1 MMKRMSNADFHKFLT
16 EFSNAVAQG
25 KYKKMPYDKYRTF
38 RNWHNTSVDI
48 VLDSY
53 TNLNG
58 NIATRIRIS
67 PEGPTGY
74 EFYIDDGS
82 FGNFCYDYL
91 KKEEPKVHPDN
102 ENKKIQYDIFGNE
115 LEYFGYVDKCK
126 KIDNAAKEAWLDY
139 CTEQALKENVC
150 SESSV
155 SSVISNI
162 AADKCSSI
170 NYTYPISETQ
180 STTAGISTTATIHT
194 EIKTKVDIVQE
205 EVESL
210 ERDIQD
216 IINTLSTKADNA
228 TVKDEV
234 YELRRAVDDL
244 HEQLIRMREHSA
256 NNIDALESRMTD
268 EEYFTRAE
276 LEQMIYEL
284 EDRVYTLENSPH
296 IVPADKVAVRGTSS
310 NCYPAKNFKIDVAAW
325 DTPCSDNGKEKEN
338 MDTNK
343 MFNFDF
349 GPVDAHIRMSPYGL
363 AIRNAEG
370 KYVSFDKE
378 TSSMM
383 DVEIFNFD
391 AQNFL
396 FKMPVPVNQIAPG
409 DIVVHMRKPMFV
421 CSVNANTVF
430 AVDIY
435 NAEAKNIMPVKSPF
449 GFNFVTKV
457 VSLVDMTTANAE
469 NPFGNALPFLMMGEG
484 KSFKDIM
491 PFIMATNPAMMQN
504 PMMMYALMGDGGF
517 DKDMLLPMM
526 FAMNPNFMNPV
537 APVAPTMVAPATEH
551 VCHCHADQA
560 PCGDN
565 TDAVN
570 E

>member
-1 MMKRMSNADFHKFLT
+1 MMERMNNADFHKFLT
-16 EFSNAVAQG
+16 EFSDAVAKG
-25 KYKKMPYDKYRTF
+25 KYKKMPYDKYREL
-38 RNWHNTSVDI
+38 RKIKNSAVDI
-48 VLDSY
+48 YVDTY
-53 TNLNG
+53 ANHRG
-58 NIATRIRIS
+58 ERIS
-67 PEGPTGY
+67 RIIVSSDGPVAY
-74 EFYIDDGS
+74 EFDMHDGS

-91 KKEEPKVHPDN
+91 KKKEEPKVHP
-102 ENKKIQYDIFGNE
+102 EEKKQYDIYGNVIE
-115 LEYFGYVDKCK
+115 DYYNYQSKCD
-126 KIDNAAKEAWLDY
+126 KIDNTAKEAYLNH
-139 CTEQALKENVC
+139 CVAKATG
-150 SESSV
+150 ESLTTINTSCV
-155 SSVISNI
+155 SNMVD
-162 AADKCSSI
+162 AA
-170 NYTYPISETQ
+170 
-180 STTAGISTTATIHT
+180 TAGVSWYDSLSTSDSTHATTATIAT
-194 EIKTKVDIVQE
+194 PSYVETKTLVNVLQEDVEDLKKLVEGNNCEIATKANLS
-205 EVESL
+205 EVN
-210 ERDIQD
+210 RDID
-216 IINTLSTKADNA
+216 ILGDSIAEINTRI
-228 TVKDEV
+228 DEFE
-234 YELRRAVDDL
+234 YDLRERIEEARTAAI
-244 HEQLIRMREHSA
+244 E
-256 NNIDALESRMTD
+256 ESW
-268 EEYFTRAE
+268 FTRAE
-276 LEQMIYEL
+276 LERMVDERIKSL
-284 EDRVYTLENSPH
+284 EDKLTGVH
-296 IVPADKVAVRGTSS
+296 IVPVDKIITQSTSS
-310 NCYPAKNFKIDVAAW
+310 NYYPAKNFNLKADYMPA
-325 DTPCSDNGKEKEN
+325 SDDRKEKEN

-349 GPVDAHIRMSPYGL
+349 GPVDSHIRMSPYGL

-391 AQNFL
+391 AQSFL

-457 VSLVDMTTANAE
+457 VSLVDMTSANAD
-469 NPFGNALPFLMMGEG
+469 NPFGNILPFLMMGEG

-491 PFIMATNPAMMQN
+491 PFVMATNPAMMQN

-526 FAMNPNFMNPV
+526 FAMNPNFMNPM
-537 APVAPTMVAPATEH
+537 APVAPTMVAPAAEH
-551 VCHCHADQA
+551 VCHCHADQT

-565 TDAVN
+565 TDVVA